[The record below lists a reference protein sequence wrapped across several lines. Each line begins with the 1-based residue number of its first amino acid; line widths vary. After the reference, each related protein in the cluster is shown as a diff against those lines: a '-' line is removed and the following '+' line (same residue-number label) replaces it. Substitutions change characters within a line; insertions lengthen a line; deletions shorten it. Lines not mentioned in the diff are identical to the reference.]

1 MEFAFVSFSSFG
13 LNILGPLCLWQ
24 CFLRLPFTLL
34 KILSWSRLNEEV
46 VQCREFPPS
55 LQRARAHCIRIT
67 RIHYRQP
74 SLVDSALYFIA
85 LCCAGALYQSNPTI
99 RLEAGIHYCQDTNG
113 SDGGTHCTQMIH
125 LSFVRTES
133 YCIDKMLSNKT
144 EKCPPVAEIL
154 LNPVG
159 LLLVSVIVSHCGC
172 LLLSARVRSNKW
184 SSDFLY
190 RQASCSR
197 EIHPL

>member
-1 MEFAFVSFSSFG
+1 MKGGGWPQNWIFTQKKSGITFQYYLQF
-13 LNILGPLCLWQ
+13 N
-24 CFLRLPFTLL
+24 RTLL
-34 KILSWSRLNEEV
+34 KILSWSRQNEEV

-55 LQRARAHCIRIT
+55 LRRARAHCIRIT

-125 LSFVRTES
+125 LSFARTES
-133 YCIDKMLSNKT
+133 YCIDKTLSNKI

-154 LNPVG
+154 LNPG
-159 LLLVSVIVSHCGC
+159 CPLLVSVIVSV
-172 LLLSARVRSNKW
+172 LSARVRSNKCVEMFITEIVKYV
-184 SSDFLY
+184 SM
-190 RQASCSR
+190 CSIAGT
-197 EIHPL
+197 E